1 MAFHV
6 FANDSFA
13 YPHETT
19 QCRRILDFLKSL
31 YETDPDNFCY
41 CLFNREYHDANGD
54 VRGQYDLLI
63 FTNHSISI
71 VELKAKRGKL
81 IGHPNKNYGNND
93 LLLIYP
99 SRKQEFIPLSQ
110 VENQQKHLKERLVND
125 FRYAMKKQNDHYRID
140 SFLLFDEPLDLNDFS
155 IENEQIKK
163 WLKVM
168 TITTFINE
176 WKLNMKTQPF
186 TLTEKDI
193 CFLAEQGF
201 RLHEVAT
208 TDYKT
213 NISSIGKR
221 IEDFLVFESEDA
233 YRSLDYTMI
242 RREVL
247 EMISEEEFHE
257 LISMRKNIFSLSD
270 VQKER
275 YRNIAS
281 KLKAP
286 YLSYARLNQFFLG
299 QVLHRLKNISVSA
312 TTAFEK
318 MPDAV
323 KNMDM
328 NNPIVPRLTDLDVGA
343 TIDEMKESMEEIRQ
357 LLYDYQSFCEIKFEI
372 WGKSGNATKESNR
385 AALLID
391 ICQKMEL
398 NNE

>member
-176 WKLNMKTQPF
+176 WKLKKMTQP
-186 TLTEKDI
+186 
-193 CFLAEQGF
+193 
-201 RLHEVAT
+201 
-208 TDYKT
+208 
-213 NISSIGKR
+213 
-221 IEDFLVFESEDA
+221 
-233 YRSLDYTMI
+233 
-242 RREVL
+242 
-247 EMISEEEFHE
+247 
-257 LISMRKNIFSLSD
+257 
-270 VQKER
+270 
-275 YRNIAS
+275 
-281 KLKAP
+281 
-286 YLSYARLNQFFLG
+286 
-299 QVLHRLKNISVSA
+299 
-312 TTAFEK
+312 
-318 MPDAV
+318 
-323 KNMDM
+323 
-328 NNPIVPRLTDLDVGA
+328 
-343 TIDEMKESMEEIRQ
+343 
-357 LLYDYQSFCEIKFEI
+357 
-372 WGKSGNATKESNR
+372 
-385 AALLID
+385 
-391 ICQKMEL
+391 
-398 NNE
+398 